1 MIKVGVIGAGNRGK
15 DVYAKYILNYTDEA
29 KVIAIAEPNPLKR
42 KEMMEDH
49 KLDPEFVFESWE
61 EFLAKR

>member
-42 KEMMEDH
+42 KEIME
-49 KLDPEFVFESWE
+49 
-61 EFLAKR
+61 